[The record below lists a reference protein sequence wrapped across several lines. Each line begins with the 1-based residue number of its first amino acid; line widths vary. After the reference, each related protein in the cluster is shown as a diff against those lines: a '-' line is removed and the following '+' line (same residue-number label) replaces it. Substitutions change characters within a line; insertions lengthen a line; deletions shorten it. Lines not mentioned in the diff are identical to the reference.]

1 MSDQPLGALPSFS
14 ARMDGSV
21 AVVTG
26 GSSGLGLASARLLAQ
41 LGAHVLLVARSAA
54 RLKSAAAVIE
64 DDGGEVSWMSA
75 DASDPAGSSEVAD
88 RAGSLG
94 RVKALVNSAG
104 VGTAVAASRET
115 PEQFRQVI
123 DVNLNGAYWMCQ
135 RVGGVMPTGGSIVNV
150 SSVLGLVSV
159 GLPQA
164 AYASSKS
171 GLLGMTRDLAV
182 QWATRRGIRV
192 NAVCPGYFSSPMLDE
207 LPDGIMLQEI
217 LPRVPLGRA
226 GTADEVAN
234 VVAFLASDLSS
245 YMTGA
250 TLVVDGGL
258 TIR

>member
-1 MSDQPLGALPSFS
+1 MSEQTHHALTPFA
-14 ARMDGSV
+14 ARMDDSV

-26 GSSGLGLASARLLAQ
+26 GSSGLGMASARRLAQ
-41 LGAHVLLVARSAA
+41 LGAHVLLVARGAS
-54 RLKSAAAVIE
+54 RLEAAADVIRR
-64 DDGGEVSWMSA
+64 DGGKVSWLSA
-75 DASDPAGSSEVAD
+75 DTSEPAGSAEAAE
-88 RAGSLG
+88 RGAALG
-94 RVKALVNSAG
+94 PVKALVNSAG
-104 VGTAVAASRET
+104 IGTARPASRET

-123 DVNLNGAYWMCQ
+123 DVNLNGVYWMCQ
-135 RVGGVMPTGGSIVNV
+135 SIGRIMPAGGSIVNV

-171 GLLGMTRDLAV
+171 GLLGLTRDLAV

-192 NAVCPGYFSSPMLDE
+192 NAVCPGYFASPMLDE
-207 LPDGIMLQEI
+207 LPDGMMKQI

-226 GTADEVAN
+226 GTALEVAN
-234 VVAFLASDLSS
+234 AVAFLASDLSS

-258 TIR
+258 SIR